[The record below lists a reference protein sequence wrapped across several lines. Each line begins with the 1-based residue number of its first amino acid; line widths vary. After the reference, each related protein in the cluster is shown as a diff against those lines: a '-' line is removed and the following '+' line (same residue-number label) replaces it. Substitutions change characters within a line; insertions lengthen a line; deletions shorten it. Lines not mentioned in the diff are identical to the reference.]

1 MKWEEQDS
9 EGRQNFM
16 KPVHISAKTQAAE
29 LGQYFFWWF
38 LKPIYTSGLHRNYGK
53 QIFIL

>member
-9 EGRQNFM
+9 ERRQNFM

-38 LKPIYTSGLHRNYGK
+38 LKPIYTSGLHRIYGK